1 MAHDVQRCR
10 ARGCG
15 ALIVWLKTKAGRNMP
30 VNYDGTV
37 IALDTH
43 YVHGRHTSHFATC
56 PAAEKFRR
64 IQKKKRLT

>member
-10 ARGCG
+10 HAGCG

-37 IALDTH
+37 TDLDTH
-43 YVHGRHTSHFATC
+43 YEHGRHTSHFVTC
-56 PAAEKFRR
+56 PAADKFR
-64 IQKKKRLT
+64 KKKGQRK